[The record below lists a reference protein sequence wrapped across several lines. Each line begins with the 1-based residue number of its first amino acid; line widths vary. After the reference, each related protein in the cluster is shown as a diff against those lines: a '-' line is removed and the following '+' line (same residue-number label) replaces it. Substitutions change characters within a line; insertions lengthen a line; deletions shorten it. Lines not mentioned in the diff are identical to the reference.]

1 MAVQTAT
8 VKKFDVKWIHYAI
21 TAIIVFGSQFLPQ
34 MGPITPMGG
43 AVLGTFIGVIYGWTF
58 LDMLWPSIIGLI
70 GLGYAVGMTSVL
82 GASFGSPI
90 IPMILMTFATLTV
103 MTETK
108 LTDVIAKLFVANR
121 FTKGHPW
128 MFVFFFMLGGYFCA
142 QINVF
147 VSMILMSSIL
157 LDMCKKLGIK
167 PFTPFPAVMLA
178 GLALSI
184 QMGQIMIPFRGT
196 ALTLVAAYNAMT
208 GGMPN
213 FILYMAF
220 IIPVGILMLILYT
233 LICRFVFRVDVEPLK
248 AINDETFGPK
258 GKMTK
263 DQKIALFFLFFMM
276 FMLLA
281 TSILPKTWIITIF
294 LNKITMF
301 GQAAIVILV
310 YMLVKKEDGTKF
322 FNYSYCAAKG
332 VSWDAIFMT
341 AFIMPV
347 SNFMTAEG
355 TGIKEGLSMLL
366 APLSNFSPII
376 FIVLVMLFAGIVTN
390 IANNVVLAVVIL
402 PVVVTFAGQMGMAPL
417 GVACILF
424 IVTQLALFTPG
435 ASVFSG
441 MAFAQS
447 DWVKAPMMM
456 KYAAIAVVIMIILC
470 LAVAIP
476 YSYLLF

>member
-1 MAVQTAT
+1 MAVQTVTA
-8 VKKFDVKWIHYAI
+8 KKFDIKWIHYAV
-21 TAIIVFGSQFLPQ
+21 TAILVFGSQFLPQ
-34 MGPITPMGG
+34 IGPITPMGC

-58 LDMLWPSIIGLI
+58 LDMIWPAIIGLI

-90 IPMILMTFATLTV
+90 IPMVLMTFATLTV
-103 MTETK
+103 LTETK

-121 FTKGHPW
+121 FTKGRPW
-128 MFVFFFMLGGYFCA
+128 VFVFFFMLGGYFCA

-147 VSMILMSSIL
+147 VSMILMSGIL

-167 PFTPFPAVMLA
+167 PFTPFPAIMLA

-184 QMGQIMIPFRGT
+184 QMGQIMLPFRGT
-196 ALTLVAAYNAMT
+196 GITLVAAYSAMT
-208 GGMPN
+208 GGLPN
-213 FILYMAF
+213 FLLYMAF
-220 IIPVGILMLILYT
+220 IIPMGILMMVIYT

-248 AINDETFGPK
+248 NITEETFGPK
-258 GKMTK
+258 AKLNR

-281 TSILPKTWIITIF
+281 TSILPKTWIITTF
-294 LNKITMF
+294 LLKITMF

-310 YMLVKKEDGTKF
+310 YMLIKKEDGSKF

-341 AFIMPV
+341 AFILPI
-347 SNFMTAEG
+347 SNYMTAEG

-366 APLSNFSPII
+366 SPLTQFSPIV

-390 IANNVVLAVVIL
+390 VANNVVLAVVIL
-402 PVVVTFAGQMGMAPL
+402 PVVVTFAGQMGMSSL

-424 IVTQLALFTPG
+424 VVTQLALFTPG

-447 DWVKAPMMM
+447 EWVKAPMMM
-456 KYAAIAVVIMIILC
+456 KYAAIAVVIMIVLLLI
-470 LAVAIP
+470 VAIP
-476 YSYLLF
+476 YSFLIF